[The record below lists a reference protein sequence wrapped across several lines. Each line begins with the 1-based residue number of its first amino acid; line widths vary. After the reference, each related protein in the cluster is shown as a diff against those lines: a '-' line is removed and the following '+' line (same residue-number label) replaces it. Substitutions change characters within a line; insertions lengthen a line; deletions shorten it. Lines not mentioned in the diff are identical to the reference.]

1 MSQDIYRQD
10 MVSFINENIA
20 ARRKIERD
28 RCNEAAQRTRRPL
41 RIGFINAATYW
52 GAPIPKNCSLA
63 PDLVHAT
70 VSNASMRSEIQGV
83 SFHVFKGKEEYC
95 KREYERFWV
104 TSPAMTWAQMAKYCS
119 VEELAALGSA
129 LMSRHRSRKVT
140 TLDKLKRYL
149 ESSPR
154 FVGRNTCLT
163 ALPYIV
169 ENTDSPPETTL
180 YGTLNDS
187 GLGSPIPN
195 YRIDL
200 GNSYVIVDMA
210 YPDCKVAFEY
220 QGAYHADTA
229 QMRADMARINKLQMH
244 GWVVILVT
252 ADDFR
257 SPEARQHFI
266 DMAKT
271 MVNRQRHL
279 VWSSRLW
286 DFPAANG
293 SQ

>member
-1 MSQDIYRQD
+1 M
-10 MVSFINENIA
+10 NESIA
-20 ARRKIERD
+20 AKRKIERD
-28 RCNEAAQRTRRPL
+28 RCNEAAQRARGPL
-41 RIGFINAATYW
+41 RVGFTNAANYW
-52 GAPIPKNCSLA
+52 GAPIPKSCALTL
-63 PDLVHAT
+63 DTVHAT
-70 VSNASMRSEIQGV
+70 VPNASMRSEIKGV
-83 SFHVFKGKEEYC
+83 TFHVFKGKEEYL
-95 KREYERFWV
+95 KREYEQFWV

-140 TLDKLKRYL
+140 TLNKLKKYL
-149 ESSPR
+149 DTSPK
-154 FVGRNTCLT
+154 FVGRNTCLA

-187 GLGSPIPN
+187 GLGKPIPN
-195 YRIDL
+195 YRINFGD
-200 GNSYVIVDMA
+200 NSYVIADMA
-210 YPDCKVAFEY
+210 YPDCKVVFEY
-220 QGAYHADTA
+220 QGAYHADPA
-229 QMRADMARINKLQMH
+229 QMRADMARINKLQTR

-257 SPEARQHFI
+257 TSEARQHFL

-271 MVNRQRHL
+271 IVNRQRHL
-279 VWSSRLW
+279 VRSARLW

-293 SQ
+293 S